1 MDFEVRHADGTTVKL
16 ISSAHRCAIT
26 SATQTR
32 KLCGNDTVT
41 INLQSAT
48 YIEFQVGDKITI
60 FGTTYTLNQLPTV
73 KKESERSYT
82 YTLVFEGLQYTLI
95 DRVFLMPDNTQGDN
109 LMFDLAGM
117 LRELATNINR
127 GNSGK
132 QYEFVLDESLEE
144 TEYKNLSLTGKNCLQ
159 VLQQLCQ
166 EWDTEFVFAE
176 EPTRIAIYIG
186 VAGSTFAFPFTYG
199 RGGGVYELNR
209 EKGAS
214 DICTR
219 LFVYGGTQNLTYYRH
234 NRLCLPSKEK
244 NQSYVEDAT
253 AQAVYGIKEQV
264 KNFDDIYPNRI
275 GTITS
280 LSGCDYNEFIDND
293 MADEEFGFDL
303 NEKWANNADDCA
315 EWLALKGLE
324 NTEANRTIYY
334 NDVAGT
340 ATKYLMAGATAKIHF
355 NTGALA
361 GYECDL
367 HSYTH
372 SNQKFVLK
380 PLVDENGYDFPS
392 KTNAAFKLAVGDEY
406 VILDINLPTAYKEE
420 AESKLATEAAS
431 YFDTVCRPQPKYTLT
446 IEPIALKHIV
456 GPSTADTEIFK
467 VGDLINISDP
477 TGGVESATIRIDQ
490 FVRNLL
496 DPFDYK
502 LTLTDE
508 ITYSQQVRTLIE
520 VDAIKRVVEESK
532 IYDVNRIRRGWKD
545 AEELYNQMFDTEGHY
560 YSEKIAPLSIDTQML
575 KVGARSQQL
584 VLQNVLF
591 QPNYNANPA
600 KLQISAGSLV
610 HYTIAEPDIKTWTMS
625 AYSGTNV
632 PSTAQSVY
640 AKCAKNGTTGTWLVT
655 DQAIVFDSDPSYY
668 HFLVGSL
675 SSVDSVSNTRNFA
688 ATYGFTTI
696 NGRNITTGVI
706 KSSNGSSV
714 VIDLDAGI
722 IKGNITFESG
732 TTSYDALQGIISGN
746 STVKNA
752 QDKFGTC
759 STAGSTAAKAVTL
772 SLGTLTSLT
781 NGAIV
786 TINFSNANTAANP
799 TLNVNSKGAKAILSE
814 TGSSVG
820 SFAAGTYTLT
830 YNGTAWVMS
839 AAAASASAAAAAT
852 AASAAQ
858 TTAERA
864 EGKIDGLEIGGTNL
878 LRTTAVWEQGTW
890 TPSTGAHSTST
901 TRIRNTKNG
910 NYIPIETGKDYIF
923 TRHTLP
929 SASKIYEIVVYAY
942 DSNGAFVSGDSKTSW
957 QGTFPLKYKSATA
970 TRIEIGIRHTDNSA
984 ITADEATTA
993 KIKLEQGNKATDWSP
1008 APEDVEAEIATERA
1022 RLDNIDDDDVFS
1034 ISEKQNYRIDFEKI
1048 TGVHATTIPEAATM
1062 IANPS
1067 TYANGSFMQHY
1078 SKISETAENTLNA
1091 LKTAYTNLRTFLNTV
1106 GLYTNSDYD
1115 NFSRTNMATYVAAY
1129 LNAEAAIDL
1138 YAESVSELTATSDTA
1153 EGTAAK
1159 ALTITKPA
1167 GVTDSMLQDML
1178 ADTAMRLHVKFT
1190 NRNASRGVGFGLPV
1204 TPTGVSSAT
1213 ARFSYGGATASQE
1226 CYWPAGMEIDLRLLD
1241 KTSSYVTYV
1250 AVDESNLRQ
1259 FVMFSNAMEAD
1270 GGVYGG
1276 LALLSLILLRNK
1288 AGQQVAG
1295 LNGLEDSSLAF
1306 WAGGALE
1313 DALKDNVPVWIKRDG
1328 NAKFG
1333 NLAIQKSGTIQ
1344 FNSNGVRRFEIRNGS
1359 ASVQTG
1365 YVTYNTGNS
1374 TNNPPV
1380 WSSGTDLT
1388 QTTITGTESS
1398 PQTHTAFA
1406 IQDLGHDA
1414 LQTFQD
1420 VEVVISAEI
1429 SMVCS
1434 TLGTGGYATAGLE
1447 IYSEG
1452 EWQAVPDSKFTH
1464 SFDSTGQWVEHTQTE
1479 FVALY
1484 TSQTLTQ
1491 QVNTSKIGLRVVFYK
1506 DSEAGTVAIEVSN
1519 IKWHYFQDTSKAKTI
1534 VGTNG
1539 MIAYVN
1545 SNNMFRAASLDN
1557 DQSLTTTIKGNT
1569 DIPGVLWAGNIS
1581 SGASVLPHYKNAAK
1595 YASSQLE
1602 CDNWNST
1609 NKYFRITH
1617 RLGTGNFTAMVTPTS
1632 SAVTA
1637 RTTKDGTYLYVYL
1650 SAQASFDLVLFGTN

>member
-1 MDFEVRHADGTTVKL
+1 MDFEVRHIDGTTVKL
-16 ISSAHRCAIT
+16 ISSEHKCAIT

-48 YIEFQVGDKITI
+48 YIEFRVGDTIKI
-60 FGTTYTLNQLPTV
+60 FGTTYTMNQLPTV
-73 KKESERSYT
+73 KKESERSYS

-117 LRELATNINR
+117 LDVLDDNINR

-176 EPTRIAIYIG
+176 EPNRIAIYIG
-186 VAGSTFAFPFTYG
+186 VAGSTFPTTFKYG

-280 LSGCDYNEFIDND
+280 LSGCDYNEFIDSD

-372 SNQKFVLK
+372 SSQKFVLK

-406 VILDINLPTAYKEE
+406 VILDINLPTAYKTQ

-591 QPNYNANPA
+591 QPNYNADPA
-600 KLQISAGSLV
+600 NLQISAGSLV

-625 AYSGTNV
+625 ALSASNV
-632 PSTAQSVY
+632 PSTAQYVY

-655 DQAIVFDSDPSYY
+655 DQAIVFDSELYPNDY

-706 KSSNGSSV
+706 KSADGNGV
-714 VIDLDAGI
+714 IIDLDNNTI
-722 IKGNITFESG
+722 TGNIKFLSGGQAVDAETFIG
-732 TTSYDALQGIISGN
+732 NTVDDA
-746 STVKNA
+746 V
-752 QDKFGTC
+752 
-759 STAGSTAAKAVTL
+759 
-772 SLGTLTSLT
+772 
-781 NGAIV
+781 
-786 TINFSNANTAANP
+786 
-799 TLNVNSKGAKAILSE
+799 SE
-814 TGSSVG
+814 
-820 SFAAGTYTLT
+820 
-830 YNGTAWVMS
+830 
-839 AAAASASAAAAAT
+839 
-852 AASAAQ
+852 
-858 TTAERA
+858 
-864 EGKIDGLEIGGTNL
+864 IEIGGRNL
-878 LRTTAVWEQGTW
+878 LPCQSFWEQGN
-890 TPSTGAHSTST
+890 TSDEANPNKT
-901 TRIRNTKNG
+901 YEQMKTNASTRIRTKSVINLDTNSDYTINCGSGFEYYLVYLNNG
-910 NYIPIETGKDYIF
+910 YGAGWSGYKSGKYTF
-923 TRHTLP
+923 KP
-929 SASKIYEIVVYAY
+929 SGY
-942 DSNGAFVSGDSKTSW
+942 DSVAVIVR
-957 QGTFPLKYKSATA
+957 KS
-970 TRIEIGIRHTDNSA
+970 DNSA
-984 ITADEATTA
+984 ITPSEIENV
-993 KIKLEQGNKATDWSP
+993 KIKLEKGTVATDWSP
-1008 APEDVEAEIATERA
+1008 APED
-1022 RLDNIDDDDVFS
+1022 L
-1034 ISEKQNYRIDFEKI
+1034 
-1048 TGVHATTIPEAATM
+1048 P
-1062 IANPS
+1062 
-1067 TYANGSFMQHY
+1067 
-1078 SKISETAENTLNA
+1078 
-1091 LKTAYTNLRTFLNTV
+1091 
-1106 GLYTNSDYD
+1106 YD
-1115 NFSRTNMATYVAAY
+1115 ELVRN
-1129 LNAEAAIDL
+1129 
-1138 YAESVSELTATSDTA
+1138 LTATCDTEA
-1153 EGTAAK
+1153 GTATK
-1159 ALTITKPA
+1159 VIVCPELTPKML
-1167 GVTDSMLQDML
+1167 TDPNLRMK
-1178 ADTAMRLHVKFT
+1178 VKFT
-1190 NRNASRGVGFGLPV
+1190 NENNLPNAQTTDTLAFVFRNSASGSNI
-1204 TPTGVSSAT
+1204 TPQGASSANV
-1213 ARFSYGGATASQE
+1213 
-1226 CYWPAGMEIDLRLLD
+1226 
-1241 KTSSYVTYV
+1241 YVTYRGADALRGPINYVRMPYWNDGQV
-1250 AVDESNLRQ
+1250 AEFTFDNSRSTSTNTRLKFVDEAGFDTVSALYK
-1259 FVMFSNAMEAD
+1259 A
-1270 GGVYGG
+1270 YGG
-1276 LALLSLILLRNK
+1276 STEILGGLIITDTILAGKGTNQ
-1288 AGQQVAG
+1288 AGI
-1295 LNGLEDSSLAF
+1295 NGLDTNIVAIF
-1306 WAGGALE
+1306 AGGSIG
-1313 DALKDNVPVWIKRDG
+1313 DAAAWNVPVVISRTGD
-1328 NAKFG
+1328 AKFG
-1333 NLAIQKSGTIQ
+1333 ALRIYGASSGDLVMLDSSKKNRLTIK
-1344 FNSNGVRRFEIRNGS
+1344 NSALTLDAGKRAYNDGNSGGS
-1359 ASVQTG
+1359 ATVYEEATNMGNTVLPTTEAVYYFWGSSYQGGTPTNINGDSGASGGRYNMDIHVIFGVDVYISDVSNYTKYRLYWDMWTG
-1365 YVTYNTGNS
+1365 RSWTQIADVEEYLTAGPRTHSKDLYIPYNNSGNAALVGFRLRYMTETYSGNNKIGQARAKWNYYQD
-1374 TNNPPV
+1374 TTVAFMQIANNGL
-1380 WSSGTDLT
+1380 SY
-1388 QTTITGTESS
+1388 
-1398 PQTHTAFA
+1398 FA
-1406 IQDLGHDA
+1406 SA
-1414 LQTFQD
+1414 LQQ
-1420 VEVVISAEI
+1420 
-1429 SMVCS
+1429 
-1434 TLGTGGYATAGLE
+1434 
-1447 IYSEG
+1447 
-1452 EWQAVPDSKFTH
+1452 FTVQR
-1464 SFDSTGQWVEHTQTE
+1464 TNE
-1479 FVALY
+1479 
-1484 TSQTLTQ
+1484 
-1491 QVNTSKIGLRVVFYK
+1491 
-1506 DSEAGTVAIEVSN
+1506 
-1519 IKWHYFQDTSKAKTI
+1519 DT
-1534 VGTNG
+1534 
-1539 MIAYVN
+1539 
-1545 SNNMFRAASLDN
+1545 
-1557 DQSLTTTIKGNT
+1557 LTTTIKGNT
-1569 DIPGVLWAGNIS
+1569 DIPGVLWAGKITNN
-1581 SGASVLPHYKNAAK
+1581 GGVDPYYKNSAK
-1595 YASSQLE
+1595 YGNNLTCSYS
-1602 CDNWNST
+1602 
-1609 NKYFRITH
+1609 NKVYTITH
-1617 RLGTGNFTAMVTPTS
+1617 RLGTNNFAAQITPYTSGVTYSISKTNNSTLTITLS
-1632 SAVTA
+1632 SA
-1637 RTTKDGTYLYVYL
+1637 
-1650 SAQASFDLVLFGTN
+1650 SNFDLVLFGTN

>member
-1 MDFEVRHADGTTVKL
+1 MDFEVRHVDGTTVKL
-16 ISSAHRCAIT
+16 ISSEHKCAIT

-117 LRELATNINR
+117 LDVLDDNINR

-280 LSGCDYNEFIDND
+280 LSGCDYNEFIDSA
-293 MADEEFGFDL
+293 MADAEFGFDL
-303 NEKWANNADDCA
+303 NEKWANNADDCE

-324 NTEANRTIYY
+324 DTPENEAIYY
-334 NDVAGT
+334 NDVADT

-372 SNQKFVLK
+372 SSQKFVLK

-431 YFDTVCRPQPKYTLT
+431 YFATVCRPQPKYTLT

-600 KLQISAGSLV
+600 NLQISAGSLV

-625 AYSGTNV
+625 ALSASNV
-632 PSTAQSVY
+632 PSTAQYVY

-655 DQAIVFDSDPSYY
+655 DQAIIFDSDSSYY

-706 KSSNGSSV
+706 KSADGSGV
-714 VIDLDAGI
+714 IIDLDHNSI
-722 IKGNITFESG
+722 TGNIKFLSG
-732 TTSYDALQGIISGN
+732 GQAVDAEQYINNTVDDEISG
-746 STVKNA
+746 
-752 QDKFGTC
+752 
-759 STAGSTAAKAVTL
+759 
-772 SLGTLTSLT
+772 LGL
-781 NGAIV
+781 
-786 TINFSNANTAANP
+786 
-799 TLNVNSKGAKAILSE
+799 
-814 TGSSVG
+814 
-820 SFAAGTYTLT
+820 
-830 YNGTAWVMS
+830 
-839 AAAASASAAAAAT
+839 
-852 AASAAQ
+852 
-858 TTAERA
+858 
-864 EGKIDGLEIGGTNL
+864 DGTNL
-878 LRTTAVWEQGTW
+878 LAIDQNKWEQGSWNT
-890 TPSTGAHSTST
+890 TTGAHSITD
-901 TRIRNTKNG
+901 TRIRNTKGG
-910 NYIPIETGKDYIF
+910 NYIRVEAGTTYTIS
-923 TRHTLP
+923 RHTDVG
-929 SASKIYEIVVYAY
+929 ASKTYHVVLYAY
-942 DSNGAFVSGDSKTSW
+942 DSSGNYVLADSKIEW
-957 QGTFPLKYKSATA
+957 QTTFPFTWTPTTA
-970 TRIEIGIRHTDNSA
+970 TRLEVGIRHSDNST
-984 ITADEATTA
+984 ITAAEAGIA
-993 KIKLEQGNKATDWSP
+993 KIKIEKGETATAWTLSPEDVQGGIDAISNMQIGGRNLIGNTGSPTRIPESGTATSQWTYKVFPIYGLPLVLNEPICVNAKVTVNSGTVTSISVLFFNSALSTQYTGFQPTITNGKISFKFNVPSGLAAKTDAKLLIYAGVAGACTGNAITVSEVKLERGTVATDYSP
-1008 APEDVEAEIATERA
+1008 APEDTAYLQEALAQSQSTDINGGLVLTSMIELRNEQGNVTAGVSGLDDNDVALWAGGTLADAIGNTANVIIGRGGMSKFGRVYIDGQSTTP
-1022 RLDNIDDDDVFS
+1022 RLFMVDGLGKRRFLLKSGSLESHTADTVYNSGNSGNTDVFETMS
-1034 ISEKQNYRIDFEKI
+1034 GTYTGTIGTTKSGGNLFPLANMSPNPNNEYTFTIRIKATVQISLYNFVQAGYASVELWYYD
-1048 TGVHATTIPEAATM
+1048 GSGYSVAWAATPQLR
-1062 IANPS
+1062 AS
-1067 TYANGSFMQHY
+1067 Y
-1078 SKISETAENTLNA
+1078 SETYSVDVT
-1091 LKTAYTNLRTFLNTV
+1091 KPYS
-1106 GLYTNSDYD
+1106 NS
-1115 NFSRTNMATYVAAY
+1115 
-1129 LNAEAAIDL
+1129 
-1138 YAESVSELTATSDTA
+1138 
-1153 EGTAAK
+1153 GTAQR
-1159 ALTITKPA
+1159 ALQVRYVRDA
-1167 GVTDSMLQDML
+1167 NQG
-1178 ADTAMRLHVKFT
+1178 
-1190 NRNASRGVGFGLPV
+1190 GE
-1204 TPTGVSSAT
+1204 TGDESAT
-1213 ARFSYGGATASQE
+1213 VTLSNVQW
-1226 CYWPAGMEIDLRLLD
+1226 CYFGELSDRLMQI
-1241 KTSSYVTYV
+1241 
-1250 AVDESNLRQ
+1250 AV
-1259 FVMFSNAMEAD
+1259 
-1270 GGVYGG
+1270 
-1276 LALLSLILLRNK
+1276 
-1288 AGQQVAG
+1288 
-1295 LNGLEDSSLAF
+1295 NGLEYF
-1306 WAGGALE
+1306 
-1313 DALKDNVPVWIKRDG
+1313 
-1328 NAKFG
+1328 
-1333 NLAIQKSGTIQ
+1333 
-1344 FNSNGVRRFEIRNGS
+1344 
-1359 ASVQTG
+1359 
-1365 YVTYNTGNS
+1365 YNT
-1374 TNNPPV
+1374 NNLFKV
-1380 WSSGTDLT
+1380 RYSSG
-1388 QTTITGTESS
+1388 
-1398 PQTHTAFA
+1398 
-1406 IQDLGHDA
+1406 
-1414 LQTFQD
+1414 
-1420 VEVVISAEI
+1420 V
-1429 SMVCS
+1429 
-1434 TLGTGGYATAGLE
+1434 
-1447 IYSEG
+1447 
-1452 EWQAVPDSKFTH
+1452 
-1464 SFDSTGQWVEHTQTE
+1464 
-1479 FVALY
+1479 
-1484 TSQTLTQ
+1484 
-1491 QVNTSKIGLRVVFYK
+1491 
-1506 DSEAGTVAIEVSN
+1506 
-1519 IKWHYFQDTSKAKTI
+1519 
-1534 VGTNG
+1534 
-1539 MIAYVN
+1539 
-1545 SNNMFRAASLDN
+1545 
-1557 DQSLTTTIKGNT
+1557 LTTTIKGNT
-1569 DIPGVLWAGNIS
+1569 DIPGVLWAGTITNQA
-1581 SGASVLPHYKNAAK
+1581 GVTPHYKNSVK
-1595 YASSQLE
+1595 YASNQLA
-1602 CDNWNST
+1602 CDTWNST

-1617 RLGTGNFTAMVTPTS
+1617 RLGSANFAAMVTPSS
-1632 SAVTA
+1632 SAVTV
-1637 RTTKDGTYLYVYL
+1637 RTTKDSTYLYVYL

>member
-1 MDFEVRHADGTTVKL
+1 MDFEVRHIDGTTVKL
-16 ISSAHRCAIT
+16 ISSEHVSAIT

-48 YIEFQVGDKITI
+48 YIEFRVGDTIKI
-60 FGTTYTLNQLPTV
+60 FGTTYTMNQLPTV

-95 DRVFLMPDNTQGDN
+95 DRVFLMPANTQGDN

-117 LRELATNINR
+117 LRELQTNINR
-127 GNSGK
+127 GVLDENNNPINSAK
-132 QYEFVLDESLEE
+132 PYEFVLDESLEE

-186 VAGSTFAFPFTYG
+186 VAGSTFPTTFKYG

-280 LSGCDYNEFIDND
+280 LSGCDYNEFIDSA
-293 MADEEFGFDL
+293 MADSQFGFDL
-303 NEKWANNADDCA
+303 NEKWANNEDDCE

-324 NTEANRTIYY
+324 DTPENEAIYY
-334 NDVAGT
+334 NDVANT

-406 VILDINLPTAYKEE
+406 VILDINLPTAYKTQ

-591 QPNYNANPA
+591 QPNYNADPA
-600 KLQISAGSLV
+600 NLEISAGSLV

-625 AYSGTNV
+625 ALSDSNV
-632 PSTAQSVY
+632 PSTAQYVY

-655 DQAIVFDSDPSYY
+655 DQAIIFDSDPSYY

-706 KSSNGSSV
+706 KSADGSGV
-714 VIDLDAGI
+714 IIDLDNGT
-722 IKGNITFESG
+722 IKGNIVFESG
-732 TTSYDALQGIISGN
+732 GAEKRIDEYIADEVGDEISGLGIDGTN
-746 STVKNA
+746 LLPITNFWEQGTTNNESNPSYTYADMKSASSTRIRTKSNINLE
-752 QDKFGTC
+752 
-759 STAGSTAAKAVTL
+759 AGEK
-772 SLGTLTSLT
+772 
-781 NGAIV
+781 
-786 TINFSNANTAANP
+786 
-799 TLNVNSKGAKAILSE
+799 
-814 TGSSVG
+814 
-820 SFAAGTYTLT
+820 YTLHCGSGFECG
-830 YNGTAWVMS
+830 YVKLNNGYGAGWVGWSSTPLTFTVSGFNSIAVLVKKVSDANITPDEIGNAKVKLERGETATAWTLAPEDVKS
-839 AAAASASAAAAAT
+839 AMDAV
-852 AASAAQ
+852 
-858 TTAERA
+858 
-864 EGKIDGLEIGGTNL
+864 DNLEIGGRNLIKGTSKTNVYSYTL
-878 LRTTAVWEQGTW
+878 SAGSSYADLYSKTINRVLGEKNYVLSLEVKGSAPFTMISHWYNPNTTTKAETSSGY
-890 TPSTGAHSTST
+890 TGASSDGYCTNSVT
-901 TRIRNTKNG
+901 TEWKRFWVKWQQSDDADTTKNLIPCRVYQPSSG
-910 NYIPIETGKDYIF
+910 TLTVYIRAVKFEVGTVPTDY
-923 TRHTLP
+923 
-929 SASKIYEIVVYAY
+929 
-942 DSNGAFVSGDSKTSW
+942 
-957 QGTFPLKYKSATA
+957 
-970 TRIEIGIRHTDNSA
+970 
-984 ITADEATTA
+984 
-993 KIKLEQGNKATDWSP
+993 SP
-1008 APEDVEAEIATERA
+1008 APEDTDYLR
-1022 RLDNIDDDDVFS
+1022 
-1034 ISEKQNYRIDFEKI
+1034 
-1048 TGVHATTIPEAATM
+1048 
-1062 IANPS
+1062 
-1067 TYANGSFMQHY
+1067 
-1078 SKISETAENTLNA
+1078 NA
-1091 LKTAYTNLRTFLNTV
+1091 LN
-1106 GLYTNSDYD
+1106 
-1115 NFSRTNMATYVAAY
+1115 
-1129 LNAEAAIDL
+1129 E
-1138 YAESVSELTATSDTA
+1138 ATSGST
-1153 EGTAAK
+1153 
-1159 ALTITKPA
+1159 
-1167 GVTDSMLQDML
+1167 
-1178 ADTAMRLHVKFT
+1178 
-1190 NRNASRGVGFGLPV
+1190 
-1204 TPTGVSSAT
+1204 
-1213 ARFSYGGATASQE
+1213 
-1226 CYWPAGMEIDLRLLD
+1226 EII
-1241 KTSSYVTYV
+1241 
-1250 AVDESNLRQ
+1250 
-1259 FVMFSNAMEAD
+1259 
-1270 GGVYGG
+1270 GG
-1276 LALLSLILLRNK
+1276 LILTK
-1288 AGQQVAG
+1288 MIQAGSNDHQSGMAG
-1295 LNGLEDSSLAF
+1295 LESSDVAF
-1306 WAGGALE
+1306 WAGGSLSGAAAMSTPLVIMRNG
-1313 DALKDNVPVWIKRDG
+1313 L
-1328 NAKFG
+1328 AKFG
-1333 NLAIQKSGTIQ
+1333 NLRLNPNGLLYMADSYDISRLLITRTSVNNYITNGDITKYPSNATQTGSEYGTIPNSSATVTTTNTAALMTVIGSIESISKAHSGMRVHYKGTITISRNTSNAVAFSVYLQ
-1344 FNSNGVRRFEIRNGS
+1344 CGNEIGNIISEATSSQTSWTINIDTYTTFDWNSNTNG
-1359 ASVQTG
+1359 TIG
-1365 YVTYNTGNS
+1365 LYVK
-1374 TNNPPV
+1374 
-1380 WSSGTDLT
+1380 
-1388 QTTITGTESS
+1388 
-1398 PQTHTAFA
+1398 
-1406 IQDLGHDA
+1406 
-1414 LQTFQD
+1414 
-1420 VEVVISAEI
+1420 
-1429 SMVCS
+1429 
-1434 TLGTGGYATAGLE
+1434 AT
-1447 IYSEG
+1447 
-1452 EWQAVPDSKFTH
+1452 
-1464 SFDSTGQWVEHTQTE
+1464 
-1479 FVALY
+1479 
-1484 TSQTLTQ
+1484 TLTSSTTFTISGLQ
-1491 QVNTSKIGLRVVFYK
+1491 VRWYDDISNAKTVLGSDGFACVVNTSNLFK
-1506 DSEAGTVAIEVSN
+1506 AIET
-1519 IKWHYFQDTSKAKTI
+1519 TSSSGKI
-1534 VGTNG
+1534 
-1539 MIAYVN
+1539 
-1545 SNNMFRAASLDN
+1545 
-1557 DQSLTTTIKGNT
+1557 LTTTIKGNV
-1569 DIPGVLWAGNIS
+1569 DMPGVLWAGRIASGGGVS
-1581 SGASVLPHYKNAAK
+1581 STDYNCVGKSVTSQRTATGTYKLTLSGFSASPTVLATIVNTVTSSPKGCSANVQSFS
-1595 YASSQLE
+1595 SSQVVIRTFS
-1602 CDNWNST
+1602 DNT
-1609 NKYFRITH
+1609 LTDFEIH
-1617 RLGTGNFTAMVTPTS
+1617 V
-1632 SAVTA
+1632 
-1637 RTTKDGTYLYVYL
+1637 
-1650 SAQASFDLVLFGTN
+1650 VLFGKN

>member
-1 MDFEVRHADGTTVKL
+1 MDFEVRHIDGTTVKL
-16 ISSAHRCAIT
+16 ISSEHKCAIT

-117 LRELATNINR
+117 LDVLDDNINR

-144 TEYKNLSLTGKNCLQ
+144 TEYKNLSLIGKNCLQ

-280 LSGCDYNEFIDND
+280 LSGCDYNEFIDSA
-293 MADEEFGFDL
+293 MADSQFGFDL
-303 NEKWANNADDCA
+303 NEKWANNADDCE

-324 NTEANRTIYY
+324 DTPENEAIYY

-372 SNQKFVLK
+372 SSQKFVLK

-431 YFDTVCRPQPKYTLT
+431 YFATVCRPQPKYTLT

-600 KLQISAGSLV
+600 NLQISAGSLV

-625 AYSGTNV
+625 AYSGSNV
-632 PSTAQSVY
+632 PSTAQYVY

-655 DQAIVFDSDPSYY
+655 DQAIIFDSDPSYY

-706 KSSNGSSV
+706 KSSDGSSV
-714 VIDLDAGI
+714 IIDLDNNTI
-722 IKGNITFESG
+722 TGNIKFLSGGQAVDAEQYINDTVDDAVSEIEIGGANIARATENIIIGDSSHRDWQKSEISIGGSG
-732 TTSYDALQGIISGN
+732 TGTRSVIKKTN
-746 STVKNA
+746 STPAKTDVVQIA
-752 QDKFGTC
+752 QTSTSSGEC
-759 STAGSTAAKAVTL
+759 SIAQ
-772 SLGTLTSLT
+772 
-781 NGAIV
+781 
-786 TINFSNANTAANP
+786 SNITK
-799 TLNVNSKGAKAILSE
+799 LV
-814 TGSSVG
+814 VG
-820 SFAAGTYTLT
+820 ETYTLSCYAKAT
-830 YNGTAWVMS
+830 SGSPNLYLQLDAQTKVIAVTSSWVRYSLTAIHAADQTGRWFIGSYNSNGTI
-839 AAAASASAAAAAT
+839 
-852 AASAAQ
+852 Q
-858 TTAERA
+858 IC
-864 EGKIDGLEIGGTNL
+864 G
-878 LRTTAVWEQGTW
+878 
-890 TPSTGAHSTST
+890 
-901 TRIRNTKNG
+901 
-910 NYIPIETGKDYIF
+910 
-923 TRHTLP
+923 
-929 SASKIYEIVVYAY
+929 
-942 DSNGAFVSGDSKTSW
+942 
-957 QGTFPLKYKSATA
+957 
-970 TRIEIGIRHTDNSA
+970 
-984 ITADEATTA
+984 
-993 KIKLEQGNKATDWSP
+993 IKLEKGTVATDWSP
-1008 APEDVEAEIATERA
+1008 APEDSDYLKIALAEATSGSTEIEGGLINT
-1022 RLDNIDDDDVFS
+1022 
-1034 ISEKQNYRIDFEKI
+1034 K
-1048 TGVHATTIPEAATM
+1048 M
-1062 IANPS
+1062 IQA
-1067 TYANGSFMQHY
+1067 GSGSSQAGMVGLESLMTAFFAGG
-1078 SKISETAENTLNA
+1078 SVADAEN
-1091 LKTAYTNLRTFLNTV
+1091 
-1106 GLYTNSDYD
+1106 
-1115 NFSRTNMATYVAAY
+1115 MVA
-1129 LNAEAAIDL
+1129 
-1138 YAESVSELTATSDTA
+1138 
-1153 EGTAAK
+1153 
-1159 ALTITKPA
+1159 
-1167 GVTDSMLQDML
+1167 
-1178 ADTAMRLHVKFT
+1178 
-1190 NRNASRGVGFGLPV
+1190 PV
-1204 TPTGVSSAT
+1204 V
-1213 ARFSYGGATASQE
+1213 
-1226 CYWPAGMEIDLRLLD
+1226 
-1241 KTSSYVTYV
+1241 
-1250 AVDESNLRQ
+1250 
-1259 FVMFSNAMEAD
+1259 
-1270 GGVYGG
+1270 
-1276 LALLSLILLRNK
+1276 
-1288 AGQQVAG
+1288 
-1295 LNGLEDSSLAF
+1295 
-1306 WAGGALE
+1306 
-1313 DALKDNVPVWIKRDG
+1313 IKRDG
-1328 NAKFG
+1328 FAKFG
-1333 NLAIQKSGTIQ
+1333 VLFFDPSGIITMRDTTASKTTHLVIKNGEVPAPQAQDIARNNSNNTPTSITYSSFTAAGTNSQVNTRQQVWFAPLATSISNKHNGMNVLVKSGTATYTITG
-1344 FNSNGVRRFEIRNGS
+1344 GVGVQVYAEVYFRVTGTERLVAMVVANLGSSGS
-1359 ASVQTG
+1359 AS
-1365 YVTYNTGNS
+1365 
-1374 TNNPPV
+1374 
-1380 WSSGTDLT
+1380 
-1388 QTTITGTESS
+1388 
-1398 PQTHTAFA
+1398 
-1406 IQDLGHDA
+1406 
-1414 LQTFQD
+1414 
-1420 VEVVISAEI
+1420 
-1429 SMVCS
+1429 
-1434 TLGTGGYATAGLE
+1434 
-1447 IYSEG
+1447 
-1452 EWQAVPDSKFTH
+1452 
-1464 SFDSTGQWVEHTQTE
+1464 
-1479 FVALY
+1479 
-1484 TSQTLTQ
+1484 
-1491 QVNTSKIGLRVVFYK
+1491 
-1506 DSEAGTVAIEVSN
+1506 GTVAIPSQSLTFNASGSTGTIDAMMYVTASASGCQVSVGSVQYGWYHDCTSLQTTLADN
-1519 IKWHYFQDTSKAKTI
+1519 GLAVIKDNQNF
-1534 VGTNG
+1534 
-1539 MIAYVN
+1539 
-1545 SNNMFRAASLDN
+1545 FRAIAGS
-1557 DQSLTTTIKGNT
+1557 SGMTTTIKGNT
-1569 DIPGVLWAGNIS
+1569 DIPGVLWAGEIAIGG
-1581 SGASVLPHYKNAAK
+1581 SGYSNPSFKNANVTLTNNGTTPSDTSLYNFK
-1595 YASSQLE
+1595 YTGISGTPIIIATPRVAA
-1602 CDNWNST
+1602 DNYGW
-1609 NKYFRITH
+1609 
-1617 RLGTGNFTAMVTPTS
+1617 TAMVES
-1632 SAVTA
+1632 LS
-1637 RTTKDGTYLYVYL
+1637 TTNKTFSVRIKRDNSKVAAAFHLII
-1650 SAQASFDLVLFGTN
+1650 FGTT

>member
-1 MDFEVRHADGTTVKL
+1 MDFEVRHIDGTTVNL
-16 ISSAHRCAIT
+16 ISSEHKCAIT

-95 DRVFLMPDNTQGDN
+95 DRVFLMPANTQGDN

-117 LRELATNINR
+117 LDVLDDNINR

-132 QYEFVLDESLEE
+132 PYEFVLDESLEE

-166 EWDTEFVFAE
+166 VWNTEFVFAE

-186 VAGSTFAFPFTYG
+186 VAGSTFPTTFKYG

-280 LSGCDYNEFIDND
+280 LSGCDYNEFIDSA
-293 MADEEFGFDL
+293 MADAEYGFDL
-303 NEKWANNADDCA
+303 NEKWANSADDCA

-372 SNQKFVLK
+372 SSQKFVLK

-406 VILDINLPTAYKEE
+406 VILDINLPTAYKTQ

-545 AEELYNQMFDTEGHY
+545 AEELFNLMFDTEGHY

-600 KLQISAGSLV
+600 NLQISAGSLV

-625 AYSGTNV
+625 ALSASNV
-632 PSTAQSVY
+632 PSTAQYVY
-640 AKCAKNGTTGTWLVT
+640 AKCARNGTTGTWLVT
-655 DQAIVFDSDPSYY
+655 DQAIIFDSDPSYY

-688 ATYGFTTI
+688 ATYGYTTI
-696 NGRNITTGVI
+696 NGRYITTGVI
-706 KSSNGSSV
+706 KSSDGSSV
-714 VIDLDAGI
+714 VIDLDAGKI
-722 IKGNITFESG
+722 TGNIKFLSG
-732 TTSYDALQGIISGN
+732 GQAVDAEQFISD
-746 STVKNA
+746 TV
-752 QDKFGTC
+752 DD
-759 STAGSTAAKAVTL
+759 AV
-772 SLGTLTSLT
+772 
-781 NGAIV
+781 
-786 TINFSNANTAANP
+786 
-799 TLNVNSKGAKAILSE
+799 SE
-814 TGSSVG
+814 V
-820 SFAAGTYTLT
+820 
-830 YNGTAWVMS
+830 
-839 AAAASASAAAAAT
+839 
-852 AASAAQ
+852 
-858 TTAERA
+858 
-864 EGKIDGLEIGGTNL
+864 EIGGRNL
-878 LRTTAVWEQGTW
+878 LPCQNFWEQGN
-890 TPSTGAHSTST
+890 TSDEANPNKT
-901 TRIRNTKNG
+901 YEQMKTNASTRIRTKSVINLDTNSDYTINCGSGFEYYLVYLNNG
-910 NYIPIETGKDYIF
+910 YGAGWSGYKSEKYTFK
-923 TRHTLP
+923 P
-929 SASKIYEIVVYAY
+929 SGY
-942 DSNGAFVSGDSKTSW
+942 DSVAVIVR
-957 QGTFPLKYKSATA
+957 KS
-970 TRIEIGIRHTDNSA
+970 DNSA
-984 ITADEATTA
+984 ITPSEIDNV
-993 KIKLEQGNKATDWSP
+993 KIKLEKGSVATDWTP
-1008 APEDVEAEIATERA
+1008 ASED
-1022 RLDNIDDDDVFS
+1022 L
-1034 ISEKQNYRIDFEKI
+1034 
-1048 TGVHATTIPEAATM
+1048 P
-1062 IANPS
+1062 
-1067 TYANGSFMQHY
+1067 
-1078 SKISETAENTLNA
+1078 
-1091 LKTAYTNLRTFLNTV
+1091 
-1106 GLYTNSDYD
+1106 YD
-1115 NFSRTNMATYVAAY
+1115 ELVRN
-1129 LNAEAAIDL
+1129 
-1138 YAESVSELTATSDTA
+1138 LTATCDTA
-1153 EGTAAK
+1153 ASTATKVIVCPQLTPKMLNDGNLRIKVKFMNENSLPNAQTTDTLAFVFRNSASGSNITPQGASSANVYVTYRGADALRGPINYVRMPYWNDGQVAEFTFDNSRSTSTNTRLKFVDEAGFDTVSALYKAYGGSTEILGGLILTDTILAGKGSNQAGMNGLDTNDVAFFAGGSIGNAALGNIPVIITRNGDVKFGAVQIYGSGSGELVMFDPQNKSRFKLKNNALVLEAGKRAYNSNNHGDTHTFESGASLNETAIPTTEATHYFWGSSYQGGTPENIKGDTGASSGK
-1159 ALTITKPA
+1159 YNTRF
-1167 GVTDSMLQDML
+1167 GVTFAINTNICNRDYYTYFHLNVDMWNGTTWVNIYSNDIQYRQL
-1178 ADTAMRLHVKFT
+1178 KQSVNTF
-1190 NRNASRGVGFGLPV
+1190 
-1204 TPTGVSSAT
+1204 GVSNMGVMYSNGPNAALVGLRLRYSADENDSLNVITSAT
-1213 ARFSYGGATASQE
+1213 ASWTYYQDTTVAFMQIANNGMSYFASALQ
-1226 CYWPAGMEIDLRLLD
+1226 
-1241 KTSSYVTYV
+1241 
-1250 AVDESNLRQ
+1250 Q
-1259 FVMFSNAMEAD
+1259 FTVQRTGET
-1270 GGVYGG
+1270 
-1276 LALLSLILLRNK
+1276 
-1288 AGQQVAG
+1288 
-1295 LNGLEDSSLAF
+1295 
-1306 WAGGALE
+1306 
-1313 DALKDNVPVWIKRDG
+1313 ALK
-1328 NAKFG
+1328 
-1333 NLAIQKSGTIQ
+1333 
-1344 FNSNGVRRFEIRNGS
+1344 
-1359 ASVQTG
+1359 
-1365 YVTYNTGNS
+1365 
-1374 TNNPPV
+1374 
-1380 WSSGTDLT
+1380 
-1388 QTTITGTESS
+1388 
-1398 PQTHTAFA
+1398 
-1406 IQDLGHDA
+1406 
-1414 LQTFQD
+1414 
-1420 VEVVISAEI
+1420 
-1429 SMVCS
+1429 
-1434 TLGTGGYATAGLE
+1434 
-1447 IYSEG
+1447 
-1452 EWQAVPDSKFTH
+1452 
-1464 SFDSTGQWVEHTQTE
+1464 
-1479 FVALY
+1479 
-1484 TSQTLTQ
+1484 
-1491 QVNTSKIGLRVVFYK
+1491 
-1506 DSEAGTVAIEVSN
+1506 
-1519 IKWHYFQDTSKAKTI
+1519 
-1534 VGTNG
+1534 
-1539 MIAYVN
+1539 
-1545 SNNMFRAASLDN
+1545 
-1557 DQSLTTTIKGNT
+1557 TTIKGDV
-1569 DIPGVLWAGNIS
+1569 DIPGMLWAGRITSTGSIS
-1581 SGASVLPHYKNAAK
+1581 STDYNCVGKSVASQRTATGTYKLTLSGFSASPTVLATIVNTVTSSPKGCSANVQSYS
-1595 YASSQLE
+1595 SSQVVIRTFS
-1602 CDNWNST
+1602 DNT
-1609 NKYFRITH
+1609 LTDFEIH
-1617 RLGTGNFTAMVTPTS
+1617 V
-1632 SAVTA
+1632 VI
-1637 RTTKDGTYLYVYL
+1637 
-1650 SAQASFDLVLFGTN
+1650 FGKN

>member
-16 ISSAHRCAIT
+16 ISSEHKCAIT

-48 YIEFQVGDKITI
+48 YIDFYVGDKITI

-73 KKESERSYT
+73 KKESERSYS

-117 LRELATNINR
+117 LDVLDDNINR

-132 QYEFVLDESLEE
+132 QYEFVLDNSLEE

-166 EWDTEFVFAE
+166 EWNTEFVFAE
-176 EPTRIAIYIG
+176 EANRIAIYIG
-186 VAGSTFAFPFTYG
+186 VAGSTFPTTFKYG

-280 LSGCDYNEFIDND
+280 LSGCDYNEFIDSD
-293 MADEEFGFDL
+293 MADSQFGFDL

-340 ATKYLMAGATAKIHF
+340 ATKYLMAQASAKIHF

-372 SNQKFVLK
+372 SSQKFVLK

-406 VILDINLPTAYKEE
+406 VILDINLPTAYKTQ

-431 YFDTVCRPQPKYTLT
+431 YFETVCRPQPKYTLT

-591 QPNYNANPA
+591 QPNYNADPA
-600 KLQISAGSLV
+600 NLQISAGSLV

-625 AYSGTNV
+625 ALSASNV
-632 PSTAQSVY
+632 PSTAQYVY

-655 DQAIVFDSDPSYY
+655 DEAIVFDSELYPNDY

-706 KSSNGSSV
+706 KSADGNGV
-714 VIDLDAGI
+714 IIDLDNNTI
-722 IKGNITFESG
+722 TGNIKFLSSGQAVDAEQYINNTVDAEVGALGVANRNLIGETSIDKRVPTSG
-732 TTSYDALQGIISGN
+732 TATSGYSAQKYPIYGLPFTNGETLTLQADITVHAGTVTACDIGFYDTSGNYLWNTRGQISGGKILLTFTAN
-746 STVKNA
+746 SAIAEISAMNLYFFAGAMGATNGNAITISHLKVERGDTKTDWSIAPEDVGVAVDTANAAKNA
-752 QDKFGTC
+752 VD
-759 STAGSTAAKAVTL
+759 
-772 SLGTLTSLT
+772 
-781 NGAIV
+781 N
-786 TINFSNANTAANP
+786 
-799 TLNVNSKGAKAILSE
+799 
-814 TGSSVG
+814 
-820 SFAAGTYTLT
+820 
-830 YNGTAWVMS
+830 
-839 AAAASASAAAAAT
+839 
-852 AASAAQ
+852 
-858 TTAERA
+858 
-864 EGKIDGLEIGGTNL
+864 LEIGGRNYAITTYGDKKIGYSETAYNQVTCTLVSSATALFNGTATTNGNMFGSTVKVFGGVTL
-878 LRTTAVWEQGTW
+878 KQGRYLIWVTQDNIGVRVGSGSSASYITEAPFGSTKDNPFVLDISNEQVYWFVFTTKGGITYSNTKVSLMIEQGT
-890 TPSTGAHSTST
+890 
-901 TRIRNTKNG
+901 
-910 NYIPIETGKDYIF
+910 
-923 TRHTLP
+923 
-929 SASKIYEIVVYAY
+929 V
-942 DSNGAFVSGDSKTSW
+942 
-957 QGTFPLKYKSATA
+957 
-970 TRIEIGIRHTDNSA
+970 
-984 ITADEATTA
+984 
-993 KIKLEQGNKATDWSP
+993 ATDWSP
-1008 APEDVEAEIATERA
+1008 APEDT
-1022 RLDNIDDDDVFS
+1022 D
-1034 ISEKQNYRIDFEKI
+1034 Y
-1048 TGVHATTIPEAATM
+1048 
-1062 IANPS
+1062 
-1067 TYANGSFMQHY
+1067 
-1078 SKISETAENTLNA
+1078 
-1091 LKTAYTNLRTFLNTV
+1091 LKTALAEATSGTTEIEGGLINTKMIQAGSGSSQAGMV
-1106 GLYTNSDYD
+1106 GL
-1115 NFSRTNMATYVAAY
+1115 
-1129 LNAEAAIDL
+1129 
-1138 YAESVSELTATSDTA
+1138 ESLMTA
-1153 EGTAAK
+1153 
-1159 ALTITKPA
+1159 
-1167 GVTDSMLQDML
+1167 
-1178 ADTAMRLHVKFT
+1178 F
-1190 NRNASRGVGFGLPV
+1190 F
-1204 TPTGVSSAT
+1204 
-1213 ARFSYGGATASQE
+1213 
-1226 CYWPAGMEIDLRLLD
+1226 
-1241 KTSSYVTYV
+1241 
-1250 AVDESNLRQ
+1250 
-1259 FVMFSNAMEAD
+1259 
-1270 GGVYGG
+1270 
-1276 LALLSLILLRNK
+1276 
-1288 AGQQVAG
+1288 
-1295 LNGLEDSSLAF
+1295 
-1306 WAGGALE
+1306 AGGSVA
-1313 DALKDNVPVWIKRDG
+1313 DAENMVAPVVIKRDG
-1328 NAKFG
+1328 FAKFG
-1333 NLAIQKSGTIQ
+1333 VLFFDPSGIITMKDTTASKTTHLVIKNGEVPAPQ
-1344 FNSNGVRRFEIRNGS
+1344 AQDIEYNNSNNTPTNIIYSSFTAAGTNSQANTRQQVWSAPLKTGISNKHNGMNVLVNGGTATYTITGGVGVQVYAEVYFRVTGTERLVAMVVANLGSSGS
-1359 ASVQTG
+1359 ASGTVTIPSQSLTFNASGSTG
-1365 YVTYNTGNS
+1365 AIDALMYVTASASGCQVSVGSVQYGWYHDCTSLQTTLADNGLAVIKDNQ
-1374 TNNPPV
+1374 NFFRAIAG
-1380 WSSGTDLT
+1380 SSG
-1388 QTTITGTESS
+1388 
-1398 PQTHTAFA
+1398 
-1406 IQDLGHDA
+1406 
-1414 LQTFQD
+1414 
-1420 VEVVISAEI
+1420 
-1429 SMVCS
+1429 M
-1434 TLGTGGYATAGLE
+1434 
-1447 IYSEG
+1447 
-1452 EWQAVPDSKFTH
+1452 
-1464 SFDSTGQWVEHTQTE
+1464 
-1479 FVALY
+1479 
-1484 TSQTLTQ
+1484 
-1491 QVNTSKIGLRVVFYK
+1491 
-1506 DSEAGTVAIEVSN
+1506 
-1519 IKWHYFQDTSKAKTI
+1519 
-1534 VGTNG
+1534 
-1539 MIAYVN
+1539 
-1545 SNNMFRAASLDN
+1545 
-1557 DQSLTTTIKGNT
+1557 TTTIKGNT
-1569 DIPGVLWAGNIS
+1569 DIPGVLWAGRIE
-1581 SGASVLPHYKNAAK
+1581 SGGGKSTYYKNSAK
-1595 YASSQLE
+1595 FATDLSVSKSS
-1602 CDNWNST
+1602 NSYT
-1609 NKYFRITH
+1609 ITH
-1617 RLGTGNFTAMVTPTS
+1617 NLGTTNYAVQITPYSNVTFSITKATNGNSFTVS
-1632 SAVTA
+1632 LSTA
-1637 RTTKDGTYLYVYL
+1637 
-1650 SAQASFDLVLFGTN
+1650 ANFDLTIFGTN